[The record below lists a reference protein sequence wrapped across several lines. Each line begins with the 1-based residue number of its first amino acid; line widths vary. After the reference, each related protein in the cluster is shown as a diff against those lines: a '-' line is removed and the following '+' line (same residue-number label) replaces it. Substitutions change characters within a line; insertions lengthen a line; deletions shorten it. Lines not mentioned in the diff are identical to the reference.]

1 MRGVRSSEFEF
12 LKSFL
17 LANKHIKFEVT
28 LSEVEVCLKQ
38 SSTPLRLTV
47 TQSAV
52 EGCLAR

>member
-38 SSTPLRLTV
+38 SSPEVSGR
-47 TQSAV
+47 SD
-52 EGCLAR
+52 